1 MLTCGFHAGAF
12 VSDTRWSGGGT
23 CGEKHWGVQEDT
35 NWSWAR
41 RVHIW
46 GFSCG
51 KKSCYGAE
59 SDSGNAQHFLDI
71 HLRLFHKLSH
81 YLHLTIPLLDA
92 KNFSLCGLLL
102 IWGMW
107 DKIST
112 RAWWSHHPHF
122 RGICTHCWFLTKL
135 VIHDHWH
142 NNVIC
147 IVICVRVLVV
157 VFISPLYCT
166 KGFLPSGHFLFLS
179 LQETGLLVSLCC
191 AVFCELD
198 RESFVHPHLPH
209 KYWSECWFGLS
220 LQIFVEQLQSVIQGR
235 ETSIRYALIWKEF
248 WLSWALIVGVNIDTE
263 GKLHVLIL
271 DMSVHPFRADGLEL
285 WVTNLLH
292 WQPPGVSASV
302 LRHSLSAAGINMSP
316 TMVSGSYLWEKLPW
330 WASPVLH
337 RVLCSDFNDWA

>member
-35 NWSWAR
+35 NWSWAC

-51 KKSCYGAE
+51 KKSRYGAE
-59 SDSGNAQHFLDI
+59 SDSGNAQHFLAI
-71 HLRLFHKLSH
+71 NLSLFHKLSH

-122 RGICTHCWFLTKL
+122 RGVCTHCWFLTKL
-135 VIHDHWH
+135 VIHDHWY

-147 IVICVRVLVV
+147 IVICVWVLVV
-157 VFISPLYCT
+157 VFISALYCA
-166 KGFLPSGHFLFLS
+166 KGFRLSGHFLFLS

-198 RESFVHPHLPH
+198 RESFLWKFTLIYLISIGRNVGLVCLFRSLWNSYRVWFKVVRLPSGMH
-209 KYWSECWFGLS
+209 SFGTTFESPELS
-220 LQIFVEQLQSVIQGR
+220 LL
-235 ETSIRYALIWKEF
+235 
-248 WLSWALIVGVNIDTE
+248 
-263 GKLHVLIL
+263 
-271 DMSVHPFRADGLEL
+271 
-285 WVTNLLH
+285 
-292 WQPPGVSASV
+292 VS
-302 LRHSLSAAGINMSP
+302 
-316 TMVSGSYLWEKLPW
+316 T
-330 WASPVLH
+330 
-337 RVLCSDFNDWA
+337 